1 MRIVL
6 LLLSIALVSV
16 AEAAEY
22 VVVVARNSPIEA
34 LDSERL
40 RDIFLR
46 RRSFEGGIPL
56 VPINLL
62 GEEAVRTQF
71 ESLVLQMDRG
81 QINQYWVTSHFQG
94 IKPPATQA
102 SLQSIKTFIER
113 VDGAIGYLPVSM
125 VDDGLKVL
133 HEF

>member
-22 VVVVARNSPIEA
+22 AVVVARNSPIEA

-102 SLQSIKTFIER
+102 SLQSIKRRIQLR
-113 VDGAIGYLPVSM
+113 SA
-125 VDDGLKVL
+125 
-133 HEF
+133 

>member
-1 MRIVL
+1 MRAVLML
-6 LLLSIALVSV
+6 LLIALVSV

-22 VVVVARNSPIEA
+22 AVVVARNSPIEA
-34 LDSERL
+34 LDPDRL
-40 RDIFLR
+40 RDVFLR
-46 RRSFEGGIPL
+46 RRSFEGSTPL
-56 VPINLL
+56 VPVNLL
-62 GEEAVRTQF
+62 GEEAVRTRF
-71 ESLVLQMDRG
+71 ESQVLQMDRG

-113 VDGAIGYLPVSM
+113 VDGAIGYLPLSM
-125 VDDGLKVL
+125 VDQSLKVL

>member
-6 LLLSIALVSV
+6 LLLSIILVSV

-22 VVVVARNSPIEA
+22 AVVVARNSPIET

-46 RRSFEGGIPL
+46 RRSFEGDVPL

-62 GEEAVRTQF
+62 GEEAVRTRF
-71 ESLVLQMDRG
+71 ESQVLQMDRA

-113 VDGAIGYLPVSM
+113 VDGAIGYLPISM